1 MTEEKGRQLVPGDI
15 VQIGEAPANL
25 AFAYCLM
32 VVTEIRSWGIQG
44 YVQDMGT
51 REQVGGPAY
60 YLATWEEI
68 EPTGGKAVWTG

>member
-1 MTEEKGRQLVPGDI
+1 
-15 VQIGEAPANL
+15 
-25 AFAYCLM
+25 
-32 VVTEIRSWGIQG
+32 
-44 YVQDMGT
+44 MGT